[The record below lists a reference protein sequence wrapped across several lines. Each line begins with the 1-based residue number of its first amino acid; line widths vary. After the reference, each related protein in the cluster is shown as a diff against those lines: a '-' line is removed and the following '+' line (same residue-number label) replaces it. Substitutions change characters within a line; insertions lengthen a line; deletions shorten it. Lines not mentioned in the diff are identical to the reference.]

1 MTESFELDAPDH
13 FTAGAIGPPGERV
26 FYLQARQAG
35 ALVTLK
41 CEKEHVRALGRYFG
55 ATLSKLPLT
64 PPSPQRGEG
73 EGAPAPER
81 GEGEEAPAPERGE
94 GEEEPTPERG
104 EGEKEG
110 EKEGDLID
118 FAEPA
123 WIVAAIGAGWD
134 EERDRFVVE
143 MKELLEEEE
152 EAEEE
157 QQVPEGQVPELEIE
171 PAAARV
177 WITRAQAAAF
187 VERAEALMKAG
198 RPICSMCSQPKDPT
212 GHICPRSNGHYP
224 VRHVAT

>member
-1 MTESFELDAPDH
+1 MSESFELNAPDH

-55 ATLSKLPLT
+55 STLSKLPLT

-73 EGAPAPER
+73 G
-81 GEGEEAPAPERGE
+81 
-94 GEEEPTPERG
+94 
-104 EGEKEG
+104 KEG
-110 EKEGDLID
+110 ELID

-134 EERDRFVVE
+134 EERGRFVVE

-157 QQVPEGQVPELEIE
+157 QQPPELEPE
-171 PAAARV
+171 PATARV
-177 WITRAQAAAF
+177 WITRPQAAAF

-198 RPICSMCSQPKDPT
+198 RPICSMCSQPKDPA
-212 GHICPRSNGHYP
+212 GHICPRSNGHHP